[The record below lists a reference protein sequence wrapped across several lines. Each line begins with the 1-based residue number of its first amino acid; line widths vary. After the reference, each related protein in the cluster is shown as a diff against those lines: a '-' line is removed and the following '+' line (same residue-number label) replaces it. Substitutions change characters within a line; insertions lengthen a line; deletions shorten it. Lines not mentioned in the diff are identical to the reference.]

1 MLKIHIARAALILVF
16 SVATVVIGAGTAS
29 AGINGG
35 TSVGPEGGF
44 VGSLVVDTHNPQTL
58 YAGTYAG
65 VFKSIDGGTSWNNAG
80 LGGSFVSNL
89 AIDSQNPGTIYA
101 TAAVSTVGVFK
112 SSDGGENWHEVDAG
126 LPLDCAVNAFAVHPQ
141 SPGTLFAATS
151 CRGVFKSTN
160 GGESWKAVNSGLPP
174 TTAVPGGAVTGVR
187 ALAIDPENP
196 SILYLVAFRCDPKI
210 PNPGCDSRVFKTTN
224 EAENWNEATSSTLSE
239 NIIYSLVVDPQNAST
254 LYARVFGPG
263 LQNGVFRSTDGGK
276 TWTLTTVDLFFLTID
291 PQGAIYAAGS
301 VLFKSADGGTTWS
314 ALSFSG
320 AISALVFDPQKPNSM
335 YAADFSG
342 VYKSTDGGASWS
354 GPSSGMRAIGV
365 LSLAIDPQSPDT
377 LYAGTGL
384 ALFKSMD
391 RGKNWT
397 ANSSWK
403 PAYNA
408 PVTIAVDPKNSSKLY
423 AAAVADE
430 GYCAGLFG
438 SGDAGMS
445 WANIGL
451 IGCISA
457 VVVDPQ
463 NPDTVYVAMLSA
475 GVVKINSLDGGQ
487 SWAGINSGLAGDAVT
502 TLAVDPQNPQTLY
515 AGVQSRAGLPGFDT
529 TLFKTTDGGMTWN
542 PTALT
547 VAKSIVSAVRI
558 DSQNSNSVYAVTAT
572 SPNTPGGLWKSV
584 DGGASW
590 RDLSASLPFPVYT
603 VAVNPKNPTTIYAG
617 TDFAVMTSMDAGETW
632 IPLSSIIGPARLLTL
647 DPKNPSTLYAA
658 GPGGLLE
665 ISTSASLNVTSI
677 GFDVSV
683 VRIGATFNATMAGPN
698 DTGQVYFDVQVRP
711 PGSVTDIVILNWQTG
726 TSASHSVSTGTV
738 TGTWTITGVRAHEI
752 ETDHTGSFFP
762 VSATLTVAP

>member
-1 MLKIHIARAALILVF
+1 V
-16 SVATVVIGAGTAS
+16 T
-29 AGINGG
+29 
-35 TSVGPEGGF
+35 P
-44 VGSLVVDTHNPQTL
+44 
-58 YAGTYAG
+58 
-65 VFKSIDGGTSWNNAG
+65 
-80 LGGSFVSNL
+80 
-89 AIDSQNPGTIYA
+89 
-101 TAAVSTVGVFK
+101 
-112 SSDGGENWHEVDAG
+112 
-126 LPLDCAVNAFAVHPQ
+126 
-141 SPGTLFAATS
+141 

-160 GGESWKAVNSGLPP
+160 GGDSWKAVNSGLPA
-174 TTAVPGGAVTGVR
+174 TTAVPGGPVTGVG

-196 SILYLVAFRCDPKI
+196 SILYIVAFRCDPRI
-210 PNPGCDSRVFKTTN
+210 PNPSCDSRVFKTTD
-224 EAENWNEATSSTLSE
+224 EAEHWSEATSSTLSQ

-263 LQNGVFRSTDGGK
+263 SQNGVFRSTDGGK
-276 TWTLTTVDLFFLTID
+276 TWTRTTVDLFLLTID

-320 AISALVFDPQKPNSM
+320 AISALVFDPQNPNSM

-354 GPSSGMRAIGV
+354 GPGSGMRAIGL

-384 ALFKSMD
+384 AFFKSMD
-391 RGKNWT
+391 RGKNWM

-438 SGDAGMS
+438 SRDAGMS

-487 SWAGINSGLAGDAVT
+487 SWTGINSGLAGDTVT
-502 TLAVDPQNPQTLY
+502 ALALDPQNPQILY
-515 AGVQSRAGLPGFDT
+515 AGVQSRAGLGVVS

-542 PTALT
+542 STAMT
-547 VAKSIVSAVRI
+547 VAKSIVNAVTI
-558 DSQNSNSVYAVTAT
+558 DSQNSNTVYAVTAT
-572 SPNTPGGLWKSV
+572 SPNAPGGLWKSV

-590 RDLSASLPFPVYT
+590 RDLSPSLPSPVYT

-617 TDFAVMTSMDAGETW
+617 TDFAAMTSMDAGETW
-632 IPLSSIIGPARLLTL
+632 APLASNIGSARLLTL

-658 GPGGLLE
+658 GPGGLFE

-683 VRIGATFNATMAGPN
+683 VKIGTTFNATIAGPN
-698 DTGQVYFDVQVRP
+698 LTGQVYFDVQVRA
-711 PGSVTDIVILNWQTG
+711 PGVGTEIVILNWQTG
-726 TSASHSVSTGTV
+726 TSASHSVGSGTP
-738 TGTWTITGVRAHEI
+738 TGTWTITGACAHEI

-762 VSATLTVAP
+762 VSATITVAP